1 MLKQGDNTIEDFSA
15 SSTLLM
21 FDPPLPLLR
30 GPLPAGLSDDDPSL
44 GPFVLA
50 FKDDRAWNAGFRACK
65 SKIRDQCEGG
75 ARIGCSI
82 SASSKC
88 KPPWWRTLL
97 GGATVDY
104 SERERCEERE
114 MTACIAASKESCLNF
129 AQEKC
134 IIPFRDARIFL
145 ISQKEISKS
154 ISQAASNWAA
164 INYSSHQQPS
174 SVCSLEVT
182 NYRGSAL
189 LDPGSSPK

>member
-1 MLKQGDNTIEDFSA
+1 MIVNEVPIS
-15 SSTLLM
+15 LLC
-21 FDPPLPLLR
+21 
-30 GPLPAGLSDDDPSL
+30 
-44 GPFVLA
+44 FV
-50 FKDDRAWNAGFRACK
+50 
-65 SKIRDQCEGG
+65 QGG

-88 KPPWWRTLL
+88 KPPWWRTLF

-129 AQEKC
+129 AQDKC
-134 IIPFRDARIFL
+134 LIPFRDARISS

-154 ISQAASNWAA
+154 ISQAASKWAA
-164 INYSSHQQPS
+164 ISNSSQSSESQQPL

-189 LDPGSSPK
+189 LEPGTSPK